1 MLGFSRADRFYYLME
16 AEAGVME
23 RGGGRDSS
31 RVGVGVG
38 VGRNNKIGYVKKEI
52 IKKRKWM
59 RRIIKQAAA
68 AVPIMPMPIQQ
79 QLQQLFDSCLD
90 VFKGPATIPAP
101 NDVHKLC
108 TILGTLFLFSSFLF
122 YLLDSS
128 CLPICFG

>member
-1 MLGFSRADRFYYLME
+1 ME
-16 AEAGVME
+16 AGAGVME
-23 RGGGRDSS
+23 SGGVGRHCS

-38 VGRNNKIGYVKKEI
+38 HKNKIGYVKKGI

-68 AVPIMPMPIQQ
+68 VPIMPMSL

-90 VFKGPATIPAP
+90 VFKGPPATIPAP

-108 TILGTLFLFSSFLF
+108 TILGTLFFSFLFFSFLF
-122 YLLDSS
+122 YLLDST
-128 CLPICFG
+128 LVNL